1 MSDLFIVSG
10 QILVVSAVVCG
21 VWVWLER
28 RAR

>member
-1 MSDLFIVSG
+1 MSDLLLVSG
-10 QILVVSAVVCG
+10 QILAVSAVVCG